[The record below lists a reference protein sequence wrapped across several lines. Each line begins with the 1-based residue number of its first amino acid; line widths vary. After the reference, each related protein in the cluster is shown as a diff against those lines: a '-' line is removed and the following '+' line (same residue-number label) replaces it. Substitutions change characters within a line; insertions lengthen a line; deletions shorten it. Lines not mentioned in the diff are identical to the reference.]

1 MRDNVEIE
9 KRNSATG
16 IAAKFLESKHS
27 VSGSQCFVHLL
38 KIDQLRKLNQNKL
51 ILKTLSCETLLKV
64 FCLKFCSEFLTIVG
78 I

>member
-1 MRDNVEIE
+1 MHDNVEIE

-27 VSGSQCFVHLL
+27 VSGSHCFVHLL
-38 KIDQLRKLNQNKL
+38 KIEQLRKLNQSKL
-51 ILKTLSCETLLKV
+51 ILKSLSCET
-64 FCLKFCSEFLTIVG
+64 G